1 MLVGEVCRFY
11 VIIEIIE
18 RSQRLMR
25 AKIMK
30 NKKGQPF
37 VSVADLKEFFI
48 KELDDF
54 TVRNMTADAYLN
66 TVIRIMESVEKRCGV
81 KVVKPE
87 LTMEPVISIIPEGK
101 NSFADDL
108 EKQLDRLFG

>member
-1 MLVGEVCRFY
+1 MKAR
-11 VIIEIIE
+11 II
-18 RSQRLMR
+18 
-25 AKIMK
+25 K

-54 TVRNMTADAYLN
+54 TVRNMTADAYLQ
-66 TVIRIMESVEKRCGV
+66 TTIRIMESVEKRCGE
-81 KVVKPE
+81 KVVKTKPI
-87 LTMEPVISIIPEGK
+87 LKPVISIISEDK
-101 NSFADDL
+101 TSFADDL